1 MVSLSDLKVFISG
14 SLGIDLPDFILQA
27 ALDSVASVQPCL
39 DGAGYSV
46 ADMMFIQLYSATL
59 IATAADV
66 RKIKS
71 QSAPNGAGRS
81 FEYGKGMQSMRSKLQ
96 SLDKSG
102 CTAKLVAGSSGQ
114 SMVFVV
120 TGVDE

>member
-1 MVSLSDLKVFISG
+1 
-14 SLGIDLPDFILQA
+14 
-27 ALDSVASVQPCL
+27 
-39 DGAGYSV
+39 
-46 ADMMFIQLYSATL
+46 MMFIQLYTATL

-102 CTAKLVAGSSGQ
+102 CTAKLVAGNNGQ

-120 TGVDE
+120 TGAEE